1 MFFSLNKK
9 IFYIISIFFII
20 ASIIFILSFYI
31 VYGGKIQED
40 QRAVF
45 RRNQQ
50 YLQLLSENIY
60 LRKQNFRLSQLE
72 NAQIEKREHELN
84 LEKRLAKENQY
95 SYNQR
100 YETISN
106 GIKIIALSGISFIFL
121 LILISLWSRK
131 HILKPINKI
140 SEIARYISSGDLSLR
155 IPTKINPRTKDE
167 LDYLADSFN
176 LMIDNIEK
184 NIETIKE
191 RDEFLQSLVNGIPDG
206 ICVIDKS
213 GKILIAN
220 DEYYKQCNKKRS
232 LLKEKHKYCYYLN
245 YQSEIPCPNK
255 ENCPITAIFNRNEKS
270 FKSVHEFNQTTGK
283 QLFINA
289 APLKIKTNNENK
301 EYIIMSIRDL
311 SEDIKF

>member
-121 LILISLWSRK
+121 LI
-131 HILKPINKI
+131 
-140 SEIARYISSGDLSLR
+140 
-155 IPTKINPRTKDE
+155 
-167 LDYLADSFN
+167 F
-176 LMIDNIEK
+176 
-184 NIETIKE
+184 
-191 RDEFLQSLVNGIPDG
+191 
-206 ICVIDKS
+206 
-213 GKILIAN
+213 
-220 DEYYKQCNKKRS
+220 
-232 LLKEKHKYCYYLN
+232 
-245 YQSEIPCPNK
+245 
-255 ENCPITAIFNRNEKS
+255 
-270 FKSVHEFNQTTGK
+270 
-283 QLFINA
+283 A
-289 APLKIKTNNENK
+289 AS
-301 EYIIMSIRDL
+301 Y
-311 SEDIKF
+311 